1 MKTTHPST
9 PPASQAYIYIRLSS
23 QAQAWGDG
31 ERRQHDAAIRFV
43 ETHSLPVAET
53 LQDIGVSAFRGDN
66 AQTGELGRFLQRI
79 ENGEIQ
85 PGSVLVAESLD
96 RLTRNRVNQALMLLL
111 NITQHGVRIGLTAQ
125 NVILDLASYAAFF
138 PILADMMRSNS
149 ESEHKSFRSLANWQT
164 KRKQAKQGTIVTSQ
178 VPRWLE
184 VRDGKI
190 QVLEDRAQLV
200 RRIFD
205 MYVNGYGRGVI
216 VRTLRKEG
224 ILPWNTRSAVWHES
238 YIHKLLCNRAV
249 VGEYIAEFKTEE
261 GGKGHEVIVGYYP
274 EIIDRATFD
283 RVQDMAFL
291 RKKGQRG
298 RKGKKFANLFQ
309 KLARCSVCGGTMGYH
324 NATQDKTR
332 KSGLRPWAHYL
343 TCNSAHAG
351 HGCSNRRYF
360 NYLYLEN
367 FVLSG
372 TIDDLDIVAA
382 AGIHAA
388 VMKQHVDRVAS
399 LEAQLDHADA
409 SIQLHVSLLTK
420 NDLAGL
426 EELGQQLAELKRQRD
441 GLRADLALAR
451 AEATAARQAA
461 EDSRQFRERSGA
473 AALSPDTGLPEYVD
487 MSDEAIYAR
496 RARIALQMRSVIQ
509 SITCSPDHTVKIV
522 MKTGTTF
529 ELVEREWICTKQGPL
544 TPAGKPAVAR
554 FFVGRATWQIGL
566 QEETPATENEK
577 ACRTN
582 SDAGHSR
589 GAARG
594 KSRPDATNKRPR
606 SATTPEPHELCRK
619 MPSLLGRR
627 RVHELFEE
635 WAQEHVV
642 GADALAQ
649 TVHTVFPD
657 DRVEGGAGLEG
668 QGFASRILAEEP
680 LDEFRREQ
688 NVLTLRERGFHPC
701 RGPLCFFVRSVRHPV
716 GPTRVVPTH
725 ETFSE
730 GVGIGCGEDDA
741 AGVHERKDGAG

>member
-9 PPASQAYIYIRLSS
+9 PTASLAYIYIRLSS

-31 ERRQHDAAIRFV
+31 ERRQHDAALRFV
-43 ETHSLPVAET
+43 ETHGLPVVET

-66 AQTGELGRFLQRI
+66 ALTGELGRFLQRC
-79 ENGEIQ
+79 ESGEVP

-96 RLTRNRVNQALMLLL
+96 RLTRNRVNEALLLLL

-164 KRKQAKQGTIVTSQ
+164 KRKQAKQGVIVTSQ

-190 QVLEDRAQLV
+190 HVLEDRAQLV

-205 MYVNGYGRGVI
+205 MYVQGYGRGVI
-216 VRTLRKEG
+216 ARTLMKEG
-224 ILPWNTRSAVWHES
+224 ISAWNTRKPVWHES
-238 YIHKLLCNRAV
+238 YVNKLLCNRAV

-261 GGKGHEVIVGYYP
+261 GGMGQEVITGYYP
-274 EIIDRATFD
+274 EIINPALFD
-283 RVQDMAFL
+283 RVRDMAFL

-309 KLARCSVCGGTMGYH
+309 KLARCSVCGATMGYH

-332 KSGLRPWAHYL
+332 KNGVRPWAHYL

-372 TIDDLDIVAA
+372 TIDDLDIAAA
-382 AGIHAA
+382 AGIHDAEL
-388 VMKQHVDRVAS
+388 KQHANRIAS
-399 LEAQLDHADA
+399 FEGRLDHVAV
-409 SIQLHVSLLTK
+409 SIQKFMTVLK
-420 NDLAGL
+420 DNAL
-426 EELGQQLAELKRQRD
+426 EDMEEIGQQLAELHQERRTLRD
-441 GLRADLALAR
+441 QLAQAR

-461 EDSRQFRERSGA
+461 EDSTQFRGRSDTD
-473 AALSPDTGLPEYVD
+473 ALSPDTGLPEYVD

-496 RARIALQMRSVIQ
+496 RARIALQMRSVIE

-554 FFVGRATWQIGL
+554 FFVGRATWQLG
-566 QEETPATENEK
+566 QTGEPAQDGHEGGT
-577 ACRTN
+577 TD
-582 SDAGHSR
+582 SSGHSR
-589 GAARG
+589 GAAQG
-594 KSRPDATNKRPR
+594 KRSPDAPGKRPR
-606 SATTPEPHELCRK
+606 SVATPEPQGLPRK
-619 MPSLLGRR
+619 LPSLLGRR
-627 RVHELFEE
+627 RVHPMLKE
-635 WAQEHVV
+635 WTQEHVF
-642 GADALAQ
+642 GADALAGPAHA
-649 TVHTVFPD
+649 VLPD
-657 DRVEGGAGLEG
+657 DSVEGGAGLER
-668 QGFASRILAEEP
+668 QRLASGVLV
-680 LDEFRREQ
+680 DETQDMLRRERD
-688 NVLTLRERGFHPC
+688 VLALRERGFHSC
-701 RGPLCFFVRSVRHPV
+701 RGPLCFFVRSGRHPV

-725 ETFSE
+725 ETFGE
-730 GVGIGCGEDDA
+730 GVGVCSGENDA
-741 AGVHERKDGAG
+741 GGTCERKNGAG

>member
-1 MKTTHPST
+1 MKNANLT
-9 PPASQAYIYIRLSS
+9 PPTASQAYIYIRLSS

-31 ERRQHDAAIRFV
+31 ERRQHDAAVRFV

-53 LQDIGVSAFRGDN
+53 MQDIGVSAFRGDN

-283 RVQDMAFL
+283 RVQDLAFL

-324 NATQDKTR
+324 NATVDKTR
-332 KSGLRPWAHYL
+332 KNGVRPWAHYL
-343 TCNSAHAG
+343 TCNAAHAG

-360 NYLYLEN
+360 NYMYLEN

-372 TIDDLDIVAA
+372 TMDDLDIVAA
-382 AGIHAA
+382 AGIHD
-388 VMKQHVDRVAS
+388 VELKQHTSRVAA
-399 LEAQLDHADA
+399 LEAQLDHVAV
-409 SIQLHVSLLTK
+409 SIQKFMTLLKTNKLVGVEEIGQELTELQRERHSL
-420 NDLAGL
+420 ND
-426 EELGQQLAELKRQRD
+426 QLAQ
-441 GLRADLALAR
+441 AR
-451 AEATAARQAA
+451 AEATSARQAA
-461 EDSRQFRERSGA
+461 EDSRQFRERSEVDAISTESGIPA
-473 AALSPDTGLPEYVD
+473 YVD

-496 RARIALQMRSVIQ
+496 RARIALQMRSVIE
-509 SITCSPDHTVKIV
+509 SIACSPDHTVKIV
-522 MKTGTTF
+522 MKTGTAY
-529 ELVEREWICTKQGPL
+529 ELIEKEWICTKQGPQ
-544 TPAGKPAVAR
+544 TPSGKPSVAKS
-554 FFVGRATWQIGL
+554 FVGRATWQIGL
-566 QEETPATENEK
+566 QEETSAAENEK
-577 ACRTN
+577 ACCTN
-582 SDAGHSR
+582 SDTGHSR
-589 GAARG
+589 DATRS
-594 KSRPDATNKRPR
+594 KRHPDAQGKRPR
-606 SATTPEPHELCRK
+606 SADVPEPQGLPRK
-619 MPSLLGRR
+619 LPSLLGRC
-627 RVHELFEE
+627 RVHEPFEE
-635 WAQEHVV
+635 WAQEHVF

-649 TVHTVFPD
+649 PVHTVLPD
-657 DRVEGGAGLEG
+657 DNVEGGAGLER
-668 QGFASRILAEEP
+668 QSFAAGVLAEEP
-680 LDEFRREQ
+680 QDLLPRERD
-688 NVLTLRERGFHPC
+688 VLAFRERGFHAH
-701 RGPLCFFVRSVRHPV
+701 RGPLCFFVRSSGHPV
-716 GPTRVVPTH
+716 GPGVVVPAH
-725 ETFSE
+725 EARGQ
-730 GVGIGCGEDDA
+730 GVGVCGGEDDA
-741 AGVHERKDGAG
+741 SGVHERENSA

>member
-1 MKTTHPST
+1 V
-9 PPASQAYIYIRLSS
+9 
-23 QAQAWGDG
+23 
-31 ERRQHDAAIRFV
+31 RFV

-66 AQTGELGRFLQRI
+66 ALTGELGRFLQRC
-79 ENGEIQ
+79 ESGEVP

-96 RLTRNRVNQALMLLL
+96 RLTRNRVNEALLLLL
-111 NITQHGVRIGLTAQ
+111 NITQRGVRIGLTAQ

-164 KRKQAKQGTIVTSQ
+164 KRKLARKGVIATSQ
-178 VPRWLE
+178 CPRWLE
-184 VRDGKI
+184 VRDSKFYVI
-190 QVLEDRAQLV
+190 EERAQLV

-205 MYVNGYGRGVI
+205 MYVQGYGRGVI

-224 ILPWNTRSAVWHES
+224 IPAWNTRKDIWHES
-238 YIHKLLCNRAV
+238 YINKLLCNRAV
-249 VGEYIAEFKTEE
+249 VGDYIAEFKTDE
-261 GGKGHEVIVGYYP
+261 GSRGQEVITGYYP
-274 EIIDRATFD
+274 AIVDQALFD

-298 RKGKKFANLFQ
+298 RKGKKYANLFQ

-461 EDSRQFRERSGA
+461 EDSRQFRERSDA

-496 RARIALQMRSVIQ
+496 RARIALQMRSVIE
-509 SITCSPDHTVKIV
+509 SIACSPDHTVKIV
-522 MKTGTTF
+522 MKTGTAY
-529 ELVEREWICTKQGPL
+529 ELIEKDWICTRQGPL
-544 TPAGKPAVAR
+544 TPSGKPAVAKS
-554 FFVGRATWQIGL
+554 FVGRATWQLG
-566 QEETPATENEK
+566 QTGEPATDGHEGATT
-577 ACRTN
+577 AC
-582 SDAGHSR
+582 SEHSC
-589 GAARG
+589 GAAKG
-594 KSRPDATNKRPR
+594 KRRPYAANKRLQ
-606 SATTPEPHELCRK
+606 SAATPEPQVLPQK
-619 MPSLLGRR
+619 LPSLLGRC
-627 RVHELFEE
+627 RVHEPFEE

-642 GADALAQ
+642 GADVLAGPGHG
-649 TVHTVFPD
+649 VLPD
-657 DRVEGGAGLEG
+657 DNVDSGAGLER
-668 QGFASRILAEEP
+668 QRFASRVLAEEP
-680 LDEFRREQ
+680 QDELRRESD
-688 NVLTLRERGFHPC
+688 VLTLRERGFHSC
-701 RGPLCFFVRSVRHPV
+701 RGPLCFFVRSSGQPV
-716 GPTRVVPTH
+716 CPGGGVPAH
-725 ETFSE
+725 EAFGE
-730 GVGIGCGEDDA
+730 GVGVCGGEDHA
-741 AGVHERKDGAG
+741 SGVHERKDGAG

>member
-23 QAQAWGDG
+23 QSQAWGDG
-31 ERRQHDAAIRFV
+31 ERRQHDAAVRFV

-53 LQDIGVSAFRGDN
+53 MQDIGVSAFRGDN
-66 AQTGELGRFLQRI
+66 ALTGELGRFLQRC
-79 ENGEIQ
+79 ESGEVP

-96 RLTRNRVNQALMLLL
+96 RLTRNRVNEALLLLL
-111 NITQHGVRIGLTAQ
+111 NITQRGVRIGLTAQ

-149 ESEHKSFRSLANWQT
+149 ESEHKSFRSRANWET
-164 KRKQAKQGTIVTSQ
+164 KRKKAKDGVIVTSQ

-190 QVLEDRAQLV
+190 HVLEERAQLV
-200 RRIFD
+200 RRVFD
-205 MYVNGYGRGVI
+205 MYVSGYGRGVI
-216 VRTLRKEG
+216 ARTLIKEG
-224 ILPWNTRSAVWHES
+224 IPAWNTRNPLWHES
-238 YIHKLLCNRAV
+238 YVNKLLCNRAV

-261 GGKGHEVIVGYYP
+261 GGKGQELITGYYP
-274 EIIDRATFD
+274 EIIDPVLFA

-332 KSGLRPWAHYL
+332 KGGVRPWAHYL
-343 TCNSAHAG
+343 TCNAAHAG

-360 NYLYLEN
+360 NYLYIEN

-372 TIDDLDIVAA
+372 TMDDLDLVAA
-382 AGIHAA
+382 VGIHDA
-388 VMKQHVDRVAS
+388 VMKQHVDRIAS

-473 AALSPDTGLPEYVD
+473 DTLSPDTGLPEYVD
-487 MSDEAIYAR
+487 MSDEAVYAR
-496 RARIALQMRSVIQ
+496 RARIALQMRSVIE
-509 SITCSPDHTVKIV
+509 SIACSPDHTVKIV
-522 MKTGTTF
+522 MKTGTAY
-529 ELVEREWICTKQGPL
+529 ELVEKEWICTKQGPL
-544 TPAGKPAVAR
+544 TPAGKPSVAKS
-554 FFVGRATWQIGL
+554 FVGRATWQLG
-566 QEETPATENEK
+566 QTGESAPDGHEGATT
-577 ACRTN
+577 AC
-582 SDAGHSR
+582 SEHSC
-589 GAARG
+589 GAAKG
-594 KSRPDATNKRPR
+594 KRRPDATNKRPR
-606 SATTPEPHELCRK
+606 SAATPEPEGRSQKL
-619 MPSLLGRR
+619 PSLLGRC
-627 RVHELFEE
+627 RVHEPFEE
-635 WAQEHVV
+635 WAQEQVV
-642 GADALAQ
+642 GADALAGPAHAVLPNN
-649 TVHTVFPD
+649 T
-657 DRVEGGAGLEG
+657 VEGGAGLER
-668 QGFASRILAEEP
+668 QSFAAGVLADKP
-680 LDEFRREQ
+680 QDELRRERDMI
-688 NVLTLRERGFHPC
+688 TLRESGFHAH
-701 RGPLCFFVRSVRHPV
+701 RGPLCFFVRSSGHPV
-716 GPTRVVPTH
+716 GPSGVPVH
-725 ETFSE
+725 EARGQ
-730 GVGIGCGEDDA
+730 GVGVCGDKDDA
-741 AGVHERKDGAG
+741 GGTRERKDRTG

>member
-1 MKTTHPST
+1 MKNPSPT
-9 PPASQAYIYIRLSS
+9 PPTASQAYIYIRLSS

-31 ERRQHDAAIRFV
+31 ERRQHDAALRFV
-43 ETHSLPVAET
+43 ETHGLPVAET

-149 ESEHKSFRSLANWQT
+149 ESEHKSFRSRANWET
-164 KRKQAKQGTIVTSQ
+164 KRKKAKDGVIVTRQ

-190 QVLEDRAQLV
+190 HVLEERAQLV

-205 MYVNGYGRGVI
+205 MYVSGYGRGVI
-216 VRTLRKEG
+216 ANALIKEG
-224 ILPWNTRSAVWHES
+224 IPAWNTRKPVWHRS
-238 YIHKLLCNRAV
+238 YIEKLMCNRAV

-261 GGKGHEVIVGYYP
+261 GGKGQEVITGYYP
-274 EIIDRATFD
+274 EIIDPALFD

-291 RKKGQRG
+291 RRKGQRG

-324 NATQDKTR
+324 NATVDKTR
-332 KSGLRPWAHYL
+332 KGGVRPWAHYL

-372 TIDDLDIVAA
+372 IIDDLDIVAA
-382 AGIHAA
+382 VGIHDA

-399 LEAQLDHADA
+399 LEAQMDHADA
-409 SIQLHVSLLTK
+409 SIQKHVSLLTTD
-420 NDLAGL
+420 DLDLTGL
-426 EELGQQLAELKRQRD
+426 EELGQQLAELKRKRH
-441 GLRADLALAR
+441 GLRAALAQAR

-461 EDSRQFRERSGA
+461 EDSRQFRERSKVD
-473 AALSPDTGLPEYVD
+473 ALSPDTGLPAYVN

-496 RARIALQMRSVIQ
+496 RARIALQMRSVIE
-509 SITCSPDHTVKIV
+509 SIACSPDHTVKIV
-522 MKTGTTF
+522 MKTGTAY
-529 ELVEREWICTKQGPL
+529 ELIEKDWICTRQGPL
-544 TPAGKPAVAR
+544 TPSGKPAVAKS
-554 FFVGRATWQIGL
+554 FVGRATWQLG
-566 QEETPATENEK
+566 QTGEPAP
-577 ACRTN
+577 
-582 SDAGHSR
+582 DGHEGATTAWSEHSC
-589 GAARG
+589 GAAKG
-594 KSRPDATNKRPR
+594 KRHPDAQDKRPR
-606 SATTPEPHELCRK
+606 SAATPEPHELCRK
-619 MPSLLGRR
+619 QPSLLGRR
-627 RVHELFEE
+627 RVHEPFEE

-642 GADALAQ
+642 GADALARHAHA
-649 TVHTVFPD
+649 VLPD
-657 DRVEGGAGLEG
+657 DNVEGGAGLERQRLAPG
-668 QGFASRILAEEP
+668 VLVDESQDIL
-680 LDEFRREQ
+680 Q
-688 NVLTLRERGFHPC
+688 RERDVLALGKRGFNAH
-701 RGPLCFFVRSVRHPV
+701 RGPLCFLIRSFGQPV
-716 GPTRVVPTH
+716 GPGGGVPAH
-725 ETFSE
+725 EARCQ
-730 GVGIGCGEDDA
+730 GVGVCGGEDDA
-741 AGVHERKDGAG
+741 GGVHERKDGAG